1 MSTIPLAGRSAL
13 LVLLSLGLAACS
25 APVPVVVTDAP
36 TPPEVEDAIP
46 ADQLAGPLPAP
57 SGTLLET
64 DPDVR
69 VGTLENGLRYYVLE
83 NREPRGRA
91 ELRLAVDAGSALETE
106 RQRGLAHF
114 LEHMAFNG
122 TARFPEGE
130 LVDYLEKTGTRFG
143 PDLNAYTSFDET
155 VYLLQVP
162 TDSADLFST
171 GLDVLSEWAGA
182 ITLTPDEIDKE
193 RGVVLEEWRLG
204 RGASER
210 VFQQQLPALLGGTRY
225 ENRLPIGE
233 PEVLRTAP
241 REPFAQ
247 FYADWYRPDLMAVV
261 VVGDVDA
268 GETETMIRERF
279 AGLTNPPGAPERPR
293 FAYVLPDAPRVAVA
307 TDAELTYTA
316 VSVYYPREALPTRTE
331 EAFRADLVRSL
342 FASILSDRLAE
353 RTQQADPPYIGAG
366 AFDGGFVRPAAFF
379 GLGAQV
385 AEGGV
390 EEGLAALLEEAAR
403 IRQHGVTQGEV
414 DRAIADLLRAYERAA
429 AEAETTPSRAFAD
442 GLVSQFLEGET
453 LTSAEADFTLAGRLL
468 ATVTADELSAQADR
482 LMPAERSILL
492 VAAPEGETAPPA
504 EADLLAL
511 FRQIATADTEPYE
524 DADLAAPLVADVP
537 APRTPRATSDYP
549 ALGVREIVYPNGVR
563 LVVKETDF
571 KADEVLL
578 RAFSPGGTASLSDE
592 AYEDA
597 RFATA
602 LVGESGVGAYGQT
615 ELGKKLAGRAA
626 GVGPYIGELEEG
638 FSGSA
643 SPEDLET
650 LFQLV
655 YLYATE
661 PRRDSVAVESF
672 RQRVAAALANRAA
685 SPEAAFADTVQTTL
699 ARYDPRAEPLAS
711 ADLLDLDAGA
721 AFEIYDERFADFDD
735 FTFVVVGS
743 AETDEVEALA
753 SRYLAALP
761 ALDRVDR
768 PDSARVDIRPPEGV
782 VTKTVR
788 RGVEPKA
795 RVQLVY
801 HGELQPNT
809 RRRRVAFQGVE
820 GVLQIRLREEL
831 REEQG
836 GVYGV
841 GVSGG
846 VDRSTGA
853 YSLTIGF
860 GCDPE
865 RVDELIA
872 ETKRVVEEVRT
883 TPEPEELAKVQ
894 EQRRRGQELNLREN
908 AYWAGIL
915 ANAYRYDESPD
926 VYLERVPALIASLEA
941 AEIQALA
948 AETLRESQVA
958 QFVLLPEE

>member
-1 MSTIPLAGRSAL
+1 MPTRSAFFAL
-13 LVLLSLGLAACS
+13 LTFALAACS
-25 APVPVVVTDAP
+25 APAPVVVTEAP
-36 TPPEVEDAIP
+36 APPEVDDTIP

-57 SGTLLET
+57 VGTVLET
-64 DPDVR
+64 DSDVR
-69 VGTLENGLRYYVLE
+69 TGALANGLVYYILENQ
-83 NREPRGRA
+83 EPRGRA

-130 LVDYLEKTGTRFG
+130 LVDYLEQTGTRFG

-162 TDSADLFST
+162 TDSADLFAT

-182 ITLTPDEIDKE
+182 IAFAPEEIEKE

-210 VFQQQLPALLGGTRY
+210 IFQQQLPALLGGTRY

-241 REPFAQ
+241 REQ
-247 FYADWYRPDLMAVV
+247 FTRFYSDWYRPDLMAVV
-261 VVGDVDA
+261 VVGDVDVD
-268 GETETMIRERF
+268 ETEAMIRERF
-279 AGLTNPPGAPERPR
+279 AGLANPPDAPERPR
-293 FAYVLPDAPRVAVA
+293 FAYQLPEAPRVAVA
-307 TDAELTYTA
+307 TDAELTYTS
-316 VSVYYPREALPTRTE
+316 VNVYYPRESVPTRTE
-331 EAFRADLVRSL
+331 EDAREDLVRSL
-342 FASILSDRLAE
+342 FASMLSERLSE

-385 AEGGV
+385 PEGEV
-390 EEGLAALLEEAAR
+390 EEGLSALLTEAAR
-403 IRQHGVTQGEV
+403 VRQHGFTEGEV
-414 DRAIADLLRAYERAA
+414 GRAKADLLRSAQRAA
-429 AEAETTPSRAFAD
+429 AEAETTPSRSLAG
-442 GLVSQFLEGET
+442 GLVSQFLENEAFV
-453 LTSAEADFTLAGRLL
+453 SAEAKYALAQRLL
-468 ATVTADELSAQADR
+468 PTITADELSAQADR
-482 LMPAERSILL
+482 LMPAERSVLL
-492 VAAPEGETAPPA
+492 VAAPENETAPPT

-511 FRQIATADTEPYE
+511 FEDVATADTEPYE

-537 APRTPRATSDYP
+537 APQIPRSTSDYP
-549 ALGVREIVYPNGVR
+549 TLGVREITYPNGVR

-578 RAFSPGGTASLSDE
+578 RAFSPGGTAALTDE
-592 AYEDA
+592 EYDDA
-597 RFATA
+597 RFSTA
-602 LVGESGVGAYGQT
+602 LVGESGVGAYGQV
-615 ELGKKLAGRAA
+615 ELGKKLAGQAV
-626 GVGPYIGELEEG
+626 GVSPYIGELEEG

-643 SPEDLET
+643 SPDDLET

-661 PRRDSVAVESF
+661 PRRDAVAVESF
-672 RQRVAAALANRAA
+672 RQRVAAALEGREA
-685 SPEAAFADTVQTTL
+685 SPDAAFADTVTATL
-699 ARYDPRAEPLAS
+699 TRYDPRAEPLTP
-711 ADLLDLDAGA
+711 ADLVALNADRAFDL
-721 AFEIYDERFADFDD
+721 YDQRFADFDD

-743 AETDEVEALA
+743 AETEEVEALA

-761 ALDRVDR
+761 ALDRVDV
-768 PDSARVDIRPPEGV
+768 PDSARVDVRPPDGV

-788 RGVEPKA
+788 RGIEPKA
-795 RVQLVY
+795 RVQMVY
-801 HGELQPNT
+801 HGELAPNT
-809 RRRRVAFQGVE
+809 LERRVAFQTME
-820 GVLQIRLREEL
+820 GVLSIRLREAL

-846 VDRSTGA
+846 ADRTTGA
-853 YSLTIGF
+853 YTLTIRF

-865 RVDELIA
+865 RVDKLIA
-872 ETKRVVEEVRT
+872 EAKRVVGEVRREPA
-883 TPEPEELAKVQ
+883 PEDLAKVQ

-908 AYWAGIL
+908 SYWAGIL
-915 ANAYRYDESPD
+915 TNAYRYDESPD
-926 VYLERVPALIASLEA
+926 VYLDEVPALIASLDA
-941 AEIQALA
+941 DEIRALA
-948 AETLRESQVA
+948 AETLREEQVA
-958 QFVLLPEE
+958 QFVLLPQE